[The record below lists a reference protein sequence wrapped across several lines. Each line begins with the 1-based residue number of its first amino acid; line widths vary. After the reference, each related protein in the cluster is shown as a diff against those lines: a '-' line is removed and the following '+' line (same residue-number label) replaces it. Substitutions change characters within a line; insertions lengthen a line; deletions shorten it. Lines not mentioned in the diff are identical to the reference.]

1 MAAVQ
6 EDFFS
11 FLAREFPTLCL
22 HDEFIF
28 FPRVSAAWEHWF
40 QLPHLESGFLE
51 SAAARLAGLL
61 SRLPR
66 LAPQAEPGLLAE
78 EAVLL
83 RQSLQSVRRELGPG
97 GSWRQDPFLYLK
109 TASQPGPGPVSR
121 SAAVRRPAAF
131 LSGGPAAAGGQRYMI
146 PMQVE
151 AHPGVRPKSG
161 GTRGS
166 VPTVQ

>member
-1 MAAVQ
+1 MPARELPPAAAAPRAAALAAVQ
-6 EDFFS
+6 EDYFS

-28 FPRVSAAWEHWF
+28 FPRVTAAWEHWF

-61 SRLPR
+61 SRLPW
-66 LAPQAEPGLLAE
+66 LAPQAESGLLAE

-97 GSWRQDPFLYLK
+97 GC
-109 TASQPGPGPVSR
+109 
-121 SAAVRRPAAF
+121 RRPAAEF
-131 LSGGPAAAGGQRYMI
+131 WLPGHSEPGVIEPWAGGETPPLRQI
-146 PMQVE
+146 PNHLFNE
-151 AHPGVRPKSG
+151 
-161 GTRGS
+161 T
-166 VPTVQ
+166 

>member
-22 HDEFIF
+22 HDEFVF

-66 LAPQAEPGLLAE
+66 LAPEEAPGALAE

-83 RQSLQSVRRELGPG
+83 RQSLESVRRELGPAG
-97 GSWRQDPFLYLK
+97 C
-109 TASQPGPGPVSR
+109 
-121 SAAVRRPAAF
+121 RRPPVDDSYTGRGVPGCA
-131 LSGGPAAAGGQRYMI
+131 LKSGGPADLQKIMI
-146 PMQVE
+146 SFE
-151 AHPGVRPKSG
+151 NNIRD
-161 GTRGS
+161 TIL
-166 VPTVQ
+166 

>member
-1 MAAVQ
+1 LAAVQ

-66 LAPQAEPGLLAE
+66 LAPEEDPGPLAE

-83 RQSLQSVRRELGPG
+83 RQSLESVRRELGPG
-97 GSWRQDPFLYLK
+97 GC
-109 TASQPGPGPVSR
+109 
-121 SAAVRRPAAF
+121 RRPAVYDAY
-131 LSGGPAAAGGQRYMI
+131 AGRG
-146 PMQVE
+146 
-151 AHPGVRPKSG
+151 AHGCALKSG
-161 GTRGS
+161 RHADPPLRWCNLLLVRIIRTWLI
-166 VPTVQ
+166 